1 MGKGDG
7 RGVLGAA
14 EGIAV
19 EQTLDQATGSPS
31 SAAATDGG
39 SFLGIPYGWP
49 LALAVIALI
58 IVMWIGREPMHRIVR
73 QTFFFL
79 GYMFMRWGTSF
90 LEHGRNA
97 RAVTNEKIASFRA
110 DELQDRMLHLEEKMG
125 KRTEQLARETGPI
138 LKKLDKATH
147 ELATSANAISD
158 INLEDAAERAFRA
171 ALPSM
176 ESSRGLTKV
185 EKNIAQNTARTM
197 NERLAPLRPAL
208 ITIRNEAP
216 RLKDVADRLVKIEH
230 EFNKNASDVNK
241 AFTEFEEIVRS
252 EDRRKIAS
260 RASIVVPWLIAV
272 LITAIALAG
281 VFLNF
286 FLIERPMAEIV
297 GEGARI
303 GGIGLPTFAAVI
315 VIFLEFVTGVILMD
329 AAGFTRLIP
338 AFHSMSAAGRRVMLI
353 VSFCFLALFSVME
366 MTLSI
371 VREQIIEQQR
381 ETDRLAAQ
389 IIGPDLIAR
398 SAPPAAEGAAPATE
412 APAST
417 APQRANVFGLE
428 LSTFAQLILAG
439 VIPWL
444 LAAAALPLET
454 IIRNSVFILS
464 IFASFALIFLAFI
477 CKTISAV
484 FKNVGVF
491 VLAVYD
497 FIIFLPL
504 YIQRRVQGRGEDADE
519 RPPQRQKEPK
529 QKGRK
534 ASPSDDDDAF
544 MLSDPAPE
552 KASNRDKQRQPE
564 QKLEKAS

>member
-1 MGKGDG
+1 VQQLDSTTANPSDVAAGGGD
-7 RGVLGAA
+7 
-14 EGIAV
+14 
-19 EQTLDQATGSPS
+19 
-31 SAAATDGG
+31 
-39 SFLGIPYGWP
+39 FFGIPYGWP
-49 LALAVIALI
+49 LALAIVGLI

-79 GYMFMRWGTSF
+79 GYMFARWGSS
-90 LEHGRNA
+90 LLDHGRRA
-97 RAVTNEKIASFRA
+97 REVTNEKIASQRA

-158 INLEDAAERAFRA
+158 INLEDAAERAFRS

-176 ESSRGLTKV
+176 ESTRGLTKI
-185 EKNIAQNTARTM
+185 EKNIAANTARAM
-197 NERLAPLRPAL
+197 NDKLTPLRPAL
-208 ITIRNEAP
+208 ITIRNESP
-216 RLKDVADRLVKIEH
+216 RLKEVAEKLVKIEH
-230 EFNKNASDVNK
+230 DFNKNASDVNK
-241 AFTEFEEIVRS
+241 AFIEFEEIVRS

-272 LITAIALAG
+272 LITTIALAG

-303 GGIGLPTFAAVI
+303 GGIGLPTFAAII

-329 AAGFTRLIP
+329 SAGFTRLIP
-338 AFHSMSAAGRRVMLI
+338 AFHSMSAAGRRVMLV
-353 VSFCFLALFSVME
+353 VSFTFLALFSVME

-371 VREQIIEQQR
+371 VREQIIEQDR

-389 IIGPDLIAR
+389 IIGPVLIAPEP
-398 SAPPAAEGAAPATE
+398 SADVPAAAAPAD
-412 APAST
+412 

-454 IIRNSVFILS
+454 IIRNSVFIIS
-464 IFASFALIFLAFI
+464 IFASFALIFLSFI
-477 CKTISAV
+477 CKTISAL
-484 FKNVGVF
+484 FKNIGVF
-491 VLAVYD
+491 LLAIYD
-497 FIIFLPL
+497 FVIFLPL
-504 YIQRRVQGRGEDADE
+504 FAQRWWKQRQATGESGPQRRGQAEDELVLNDPPPP
-519 RPPQRQKEPK
+519 RPSKREKSRQPEPE
-529 QKGRK
+529 
-534 ASPSDDDDAF
+534 F
-544 MLSDPAPE
+544 E
-552 KASNRDKQRQPE
+552 KAS
-564 QKLEKAS
+564 

>member
-1 MGKGDG
+1 M
-7 RGVLGAA
+7 
-14 EGIAV
+14 
-19 EQTLDQATGSPS
+19 EQALDQATGSPPPE
-31 SAAATDGG
+31 AAVDGG

-49 LALAVIALI
+49 LALAVVGLI
-58 IVMWIGREPMHRIVR
+58 IVMWIGRDPMHRIVR

-79 GYMFMRWGTSF
+79 GYMFARWGSWL
-90 LEHGRNA
+90 LEHGRRA
-97 RAVTNEKIASFRA
+97 REVTNEKIASHRA

-125 KRTEQLARETGPI
+125 TRTEQLARETGPL
-138 LKKLDKATH
+138 LKKLDK
-147 ELATSANAISD
+147 SANDLTTAANAMSD

-176 ESSRGLTKV
+176 ESTRGLTKI

-197 NERLAPLRPAL
+197 NERLATVRPAL
-208 ITIRNEAP
+208 VTIRSEGP
-216 RLKDVADRLVKIEH
+216 RLRDVAEKLVKIEH
-230 EFNKNASDVNK
+230 EFNKNATDVNK

-252 EDRRKIAS
+252 EDRTKIAS
-260 RASIVVPWLIAV
+260 RASIVVPWAIAV

-338 AFHSMSAAGRRVMLI
+338 AFHSMSAAGRRVMLV

-389 IIGPDLIAR
+389 IIGPTLI
-398 SAPPAAEGAAPATE
+398 APATPE
-412 APAST
+412 AGAPAET
-417 APQRANVFGLE
+417 APAEAPQRANVFGLE

-454 IIRNSVFILS
+454 IIRNSVFIVS
-464 IFASFALIFLAFI
+464 IFASFALIFFAFL

-491 VLAVYD
+491 VLAIYD

-504 YIQRRVQGRGEDADE
+504 YIQRRIQQS
-519 RPPQRQKEPK
+519 QRDKREGYSAK
-529 QKGRK
+529 
-534 ASPSDDDDAF
+534 DDDAF
-544 MLSDPAPE
+544 VLSDAAPPKPPRRDKSRQQEPEFE
-552 KASNRDKQRQPE
+552 KAS
-564 QKLEKAS
+564 

>member
-1 MGKGDG
+1 MVQGDG
-7 RGVLGAA
+7 GGVLGAA

-19 EQTLDQATGSPS
+19 EQALDQTAGSPS
-31 SAAATDGG
+31 SQAALDGG

-49 LALAVIALI
+49 LALAIVVLI
-58 IVMWIGREPMHRIVR
+58 LVMWIGREPMHRIVR

-79 GYMFMRWGTSF
+79 GYMFARWGSSF

-97 RAVTNEKIASFRA
+97 RSVTNEKIASFRA

-176 ESSRGLTKV
+176 ESSRGLSKV

-216 RLKDVADRLVKIEH
+216 RLKEVADKLVKIEH

-252 EDRRKIAS
+252 EDRKKIAA

-338 AFHSMSAAGRRVMLI
+338 AFHSMSAAGRRVMLV

-389 IIGPDLIAR
+389 IIGTDLV
-398 SAPPAAEGAAPATE
+398 APAAPAEGAAPATE

-464 IFASFALIFLAFI
+464 IFASFALIFVAFI

-504 YIQRRVQGRGEDADE
+504 YIQRRIQARGAGADE
-519 RPPQRQKEPK
+519 PSAPR

-534 ASPSDDDDAF
+534 ASTSDDDAF
-544 MLSDPAPE
+544 MLSEPAPE
-552 KASNRDKQRQPE
+552 KAPNRDKQRQPE

>member
-1 MGKGDG
+1 MRLGDG
-7 RGVLGAA
+7 RGVWHAA
-14 EGIAV
+14 EGLAV

-31 SAAATDGG
+31 SAAADGG

-49 LALAVIALI
+49 LALAIVALI
-58 IVMWIGREPMHRIVR
+58 IAMWIGREPMHRIVR

-79 GYMFMRWGTSF
+79 GYMFMRWGSSF
-90 LEHGRNA
+90 LEHGRRA
-97 RAVTNEKIASFRA
+97 REVTNEKIASHRA

-176 ESSRGLTKV
+176 ESSRGLTKI

-241 AFTEFEEIVRS
+241 AFSEFEEIVRS
-252 EDRRKIAS
+252 EDRTKIAS
-260 RASIVVPWLIAV
+260 RASIVVPWAIAV

-303 GGIGLPTFAAVI
+303 GGVGLPTFAAVI

-338 AFHSMSAAGRRVMLI
+338 AFHSMSAAGRRIMLI
-353 VSFCFLALFSVME
+353 VSFAFLALFSVME

-389 IIGPDLIAR
+389 IIGPDLIQRAQ
-398 SAPPAAEGAAPATE
+398 PPATAEGAAPATE
-412 APAST
+412 APA

-454 IIRNSVFILS
+454 IIRNSVFIIS
-464 IFASFALIFLAFI
+464 IFASFALIFLAFV

-491 VLAVYD
+491 LLAVYD

-504 YIQRRVQGRGEDADE
+504 FAQRRFQQARQARTGA
-519 RPPQRQKEPK
+519 PPTR
-529 QKGRK
+529 
-534 ASPSDDDDAF
+534 DDDDA
-544 MLSDPAPE
+544 LVLNDAAPP
-552 KASNRDKQRQPE
+552 KAPKRDKARQPE
-564 QKLEKAS
+564 LEKAS

>member
-1 MGKGDG
+1 M
-7 RGVLGAA
+7 
-14 EGIAV
+14 
-19 EQTLDQATGSPS
+19 QQLDPATGLPS
-31 SAAATDGG
+31 EAAATDGG

-49 LALAVIALI
+49 LALAIIALI
-58 IVMWIGREPMHRIVR
+58 IAMWIGREPMHRIVR

-79 GYMFMRWGTSF
+79 GYMFARWGSSF

-97 RAVTNEKIASFRA
+97 RAVTNEKIASHRA
-110 DELQDRMLHLEEKMG
+110 DELQDRMLMLEEKMG

-158 INLEDAAERAFRA
+158 INLEDAAERAFRS

-176 ESSRGLTKV
+176 ESTRGLTKI
-185 EKNIAQNTARTM
+185 EKNIAQNTARAM
-197 NERLAPLRPAL
+197 NEKLAPLRPAL
-208 ITIRNEAP
+208 ITIRNESP
-216 RLKDVADRLVKIEH
+216 RLKEVAEKLVKIEH
-230 EFNKNASDVNK
+230 EYNKNASDVNK
-241 AFTEFEEIVRS
+241 AFIEFEEIVRS
-252 EDRRKIAS
+252 EDRKKIAS

-272 LITAIALAG
+272 LITAIALSG
-281 VFLNF
+281 VALNF

-303 GGIGLPTFAAVI
+303 GGVGLPTFAAII

-329 AAGFTRLIP
+329 SAGFTRLIP
-338 AFHSMSAAGRRVMLI
+338 AFHSMSAAGRRVMLV
-353 VSFCFLALFSVME
+353 VSFTFLALFSVME

-381 ETDRLAAQ
+381 ETTEMAAQ
-389 IIGPDLIAR
+389 MISP
-398 SAPPAAEGAAPATE
+398 SFAAPAPSADAAAPE
-412 APAST
+412 AATPATQSE
-417 APQRANVFGLE
+417 RANVFGLE

-439 VIPWL
+439 IIPWL

-464 IFASFALIFLAFI
+464 ILASFVLIVLAFV

-491 VLAVYD
+491 LLAIYD
-497 FIIFLPL
+497 FIIFIPL
-504 YIQRRVQGRGEDADE
+504 WIERRVKASRGNVDEDAPPAPRKAKAKRRNDDE
-519 RPPQRQKEPK
+519 DTDDLILEPLVEPARPKAPPQQPRSK
-529 QKGRK
+529 Q
-534 ASPSDDDDAF
+534 
-544 MLSDPAPE
+544 E
-552 KASNRDKQRQPE
+552 
-564 QKLEKAS
+564 LEKA

>member
-1 MGKGDG
+1 MQQLDSTMANPSDVAAGGGD
-7 RGVLGAA
+7 
-14 EGIAV
+14 
-19 EQTLDQATGSPS
+19 
-31 SAAATDGG
+31 
-39 SFLGIPYGWP
+39 FFGIPYGWP
-49 LALAVIALI
+49 LALAIVGLI

-79 GYMFMRWGTSF
+79 GYMFARWGSS
-90 LEHGRNA
+90 LLDHGRRA
-97 RAVTNEKIASFRA
+97 REVTNEKIASQRA

-158 INLEDAAERAFRA
+158 INLEDAAERAFRS

-176 ESSRGLTKV
+176 ESTRGLTKI
-185 EKNIAQNTARTM
+185 EKNIAANTARAM
-197 NERLAPLRPAL
+197 NDKLTPLRPAL
-208 ITIRNEAP
+208 ITIRNESP
-216 RLKDVADRLVKIEH
+216 RLKEVAEKLVKIEH
-230 EFNKNASDVNK
+230 DFNKNASDVNK
-241 AFTEFEEIVRS
+241 AFIEFEEIVRS

-272 LITAIALAG
+272 LITTIALAG

-303 GGIGLPTFAAVI
+303 GGIGLPTFAAII

-329 AAGFTRLIP
+329 SAGFTRLIP
-338 AFHSMSAAGRRVMLI
+338 AFHSMSAAGRRVMLV
-353 VSFCFLALFSVME
+353 VSFTFLALFSVME

-371 VREQIIEQQR
+371 VREQIIEQDR

-389 IIGPDLIAR
+389 IIGPVLIAPQP
-398 SAPPAAEGAAPATE
+398 SAE
-412 APAST
+412 

-454 IIRNSVFILS
+454 IIRNSVFIIS
-464 IFASFALIFLAFI
+464 IFASFALIFLSFI
-477 CKTISAV
+477 CKTISAL
-484 FKNVGVF
+484 FKNIGVF
-491 VLAVYD
+491 LLAIYD

-504 YIQRRVQGRGEDADE
+504 FAQRWWKQREATGESGPQRRGQAEDELVLNDPPPP
-519 RPPQRQKEPK
+519 RPSKREKSRQPEPE
-529 QKGRK
+529 
-534 ASPSDDDDAF
+534 F
-544 MLSDPAPE
+544 E
-552 KASNRDKQRQPE
+552 KAS
-564 QKLEKAS
+564 